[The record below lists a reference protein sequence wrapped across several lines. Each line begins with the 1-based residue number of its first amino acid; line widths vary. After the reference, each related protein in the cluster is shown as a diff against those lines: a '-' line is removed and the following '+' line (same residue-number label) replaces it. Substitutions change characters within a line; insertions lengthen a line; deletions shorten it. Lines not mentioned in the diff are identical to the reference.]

1 LSDLRQQILSTAK
14 NLFIQQGYHGLSMR
28 QIAEAL
34 GVSKA
39 ALYYYFKDKEE
50 LLLAILD
57 SYLDEMEAALQ
68 RIQQEQTGAREQ
80 IRALVELVLLQPA
93 DQRAVI
99 RLSSQEMAQLS
110 KPSRQAVDQAYHRKF
125 LDRIQSIL
133 AEGIRRGELRPVD
146 PTVAAWALLGMMYP
160 YFYPAHSRDLL
171 PPVEVV
177 EHLVSIFLDGV
188 ASQPSAAQAHAQ

>member
-1 LSDLRQQILSTAK
+1 MSDLRQQILITAK

-39 ALYYYFKDKEE
+39 ALYYYFRDKEE

-68 RIQQEQTGAREQ
+68 RIQQEQIGARQQ
-80 IRALVELVLLQPA
+80 IRALVDLILLQPA

-99 RLSSQEMAQLS
+99 RLSSQEMSQLS
-110 KPSRQAVDQAYHRKF
+110 LPARQAFDRAYHRKF
-125 LDRIQSIL
+125 LDRIRSIL
-133 AEGIRRGELRPVD
+133 SEGMQSGELQTVD

-171 PPVEVV
+171 PPVEVA
-177 EHLVSIFLDGV
+177 EHLVHIFLDGV
-188 ASQPSAAQAHAQ
+188 ARPPTG

>member
-1 LSDLRQQILSTAK
+1 MSDLRRQILSTAK

-39 ALYYYFKDKEE
+39 ALYYHFRDKEE

-68 RIQQEQTGAREQ
+68 RIQQEQTGTRQQ

-110 KPSRQAVDQAYHRKF
+110 KPSRQAFDQAYHRKF

-188 ASQPSAAQAHAQ
+188 ANPSAR

>member
-39 ALYYYFKDKEE
+39 ALYYHFRDKEE

-57 SYLDEMEAALQ
+57 SYLDEMEAELQ
-68 RIQQEQTGAREQ
+68 RIQKEQTEARQ
-80 IRALVELVLLQPA
+80 RIRAMVEMILLQPA
-93 DQRAVI
+93 EQRAVI

-110 KPSRQAVDQAYHRKF
+110 LPARQAFDRAYHQKF
-125 LDRIQSIL
+125 IDRIRMIFS
-133 AEGIRRGELRPVD
+133 EGIQNGELRPVD
-146 PTVAAWALLGMMYP
+146 PTVAAWALLGMMFP
-160 YFYPAHSRDLL
+160 YFYPAHSSDLL
-171 PPVEVV
+171 TSEEVA
-177 EHLVSIFLDGV
+177 EHLVQIFLDGM
-188 ASQPSAAQAHAQ
+188 AQPITR

>member
-1 LSDLRQQILSTAK
+1 VSDLRQQILSTAK

-28 QIAEAL
+28 EIAEAL

-39 ALYYYFKDKEE
+39 ALYYHFRDKEE

-57 SYLDEMEAALQ
+57 AYLDEMEAALMFIQ
-68 RIQQEQTGAREQ
+68 REQVGARRQ
-80 IRALVELVLLQPA
+80 IRALVELILQQPA

-110 KPSRQAVDQAYHRKF
+110 LPARQSFDQAYHRKF
-125 LDRIQSIL
+125 LDRIRSIL
-133 AEGIRRGELRPVD
+133 SDGIQSGELRPVH

-160 YFYPAHSRDLL
+160 YFYPAHSSDLL
-171 PPVEVV
+171 PPVEVA
-177 EHLVSIFLDGV
+177 ESLVNIFLDGV
-188 ASQPSAAQAHAQ
+188 SYPPNS

>member
-1 LSDLRQQILSTAK
+1 MSDLRQQILSTAK

-39 ALYYYFKDKEE
+39 ALYYYFRDKEE

-57 SYLDEMEAALQ
+57 SFLDEMETALQ
-68 RIQQEQTGAREQ
+68 RIRREQ
-80 IRALVELVLLQPA
+80 ISARQRINALVELILFQPA

-110 KPSRQAVDQAYHRKF
+110 MPARQAFDRAYHRKF
-125 LDRIQSIL
+125 LNPIRSILQEGIQS
-133 AEGIRRGELRPVD
+133 GELRPMD
-146 PTVAAWALLGMMYP
+146 PIVATWALLGMMYP
-160 YFYPAHSRDLL
+160 YFYPAHSSDLL
-171 PPVEVV
+171 PPAEVA
-177 EHLVSIFLDGV
+177 ERLVQIFLDGV
-188 ASQPSAAQAHAQ
+188 ALP

>member
-1 LSDLRQQILSTAK
+1 MSDLRQQILFTAK

-28 QIAEAL
+28 QIAESL

-39 ALYYYFKDKEE
+39 ALYYHFRDKEE

-68 RIQQEQTGAREQ
+68 RIQQEQARARQQ

-110 KPSRQAVDQAYHRKF
+110 KPSRQAFDQAYHRKF

-133 AEGIRRGELRPVD
+133 AEGIRRGELRPID

-188 ASQPSAAQAHAQ
+188 ASPSAG